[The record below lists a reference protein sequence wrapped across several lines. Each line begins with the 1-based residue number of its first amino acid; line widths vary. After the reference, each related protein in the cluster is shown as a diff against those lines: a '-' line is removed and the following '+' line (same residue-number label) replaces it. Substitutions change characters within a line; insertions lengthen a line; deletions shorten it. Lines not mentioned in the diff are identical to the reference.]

1 LTLVM
6 LTSGLQGLIKYSRM
20 ACLHSWMG
28 IGLFPFFFSMLFL
41 Q

>member
-6 LTSGLQGLIKYSRM
+6 LTSGLQGLIKYSRK
-20 ACLHSWMG
+20 ACLHSWIG
-28 IGLFPFFFSMLFL
+28 ICFFSFFSSPLFL